1 MIVICNNANFNTWL
15 TLRSALWP
23 TCPQEEHRAEMNE
36 ILASPHHTAFMIQT
50 KDDAFV
56 ALAEVALRH
65 DYVNGCESS
74 PVAFLEGIYTAES
87 ARRQG
92 CASRLIAQV
101 QQWAKQQGCSELASD
116 TDITNLD
123 SQRLHAALGF
133 SETERVVFY
142 RKTLA

>member
-1 MIVICNNANFNTWL
+1 MIVICNNVNFNAWL
-15 TLRSALWP
+15 ALRAALWP
-23 TCPQEEHRAEMNE
+23 NCPPEEHRAEMNE
-36 ILASPHHTAFMIQT
+36 ILTSPHHAAFMIQAA
-50 KDDAFV
+50 DGAFI

-74 PVAFLEGIYTAES
+74 PVAFLEGIYTAGS

-92 CASRLIAQV
+92 CASQLITQV
-101 QQWAKQQGCSELASD
+101 QLWAKQQGCSELASD
-116 TDITNLD
+116 TDIANLG
-123 SQRLHAALGF
+123 SQHLHAALGF